1 MLTITKRERIIEE
14 FHRVK
19 FPSSFGISKKVVKFK
34 VPGEVL
40 KEEFE
45 FLIEQELNL
54 FCNTKNYKILDWDCV
69 YNDECFTVLNLDLE
83 AIHSHEMLNNLF
95 FLKKLFDDLNNMHGT
110 EEYEERFSEVI
121 KKVIA
126 NP

>member
-19 FPSSFGISKKVVKFK
+19 FPSSFGINKKVVKFK